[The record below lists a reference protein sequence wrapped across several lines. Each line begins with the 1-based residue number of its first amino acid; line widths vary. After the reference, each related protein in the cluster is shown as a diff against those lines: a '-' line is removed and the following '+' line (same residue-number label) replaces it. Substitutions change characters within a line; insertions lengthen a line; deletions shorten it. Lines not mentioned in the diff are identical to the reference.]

1 MRKLCAF
8 TASVAEKIKF
18 CASCLSAAD
27 RADIHNVWGI
37 QREDPFDALIAYYT
51 SNGKGLV
58 YSAAPAGDHRAGKDL
73 NSGLAAFLYSAF
85 DVDGVADLK
94 IRDFFLQAFSLN
106 RI

>member
-8 TASVAEKIKF
+8 TGSVAEKIKF
-18 CASCLSAAD
+18 CASRLSAAD
-27 RADIHNVWGI
+27 RADIYNVRGI
-37 QREDPFDALIAYYT
+37 QREDPFDALIAYYA

-58 YSAAPAGDHRAGKDL
+58 YSAALPGDHRAGKGL
-73 NSGLAAFLYSAF
+73 NAGLVAFLYPAF

-94 IRDFFLQAFSLN
+94 IRDFFLQAFAFN